1 MRREVGRAHSTSL
14 PGHRNLFLTKRA
26 SDSYKRHMD
35 ILWRDLSFGLRL
47 LAKNRGFAAV
57 AVIALALGIGPNT
70 AIFSVIYATLLAPM
84 PYPNPDQLVVVWS
97 KIQGSRNVVSAGDF
111 LDWRRESKAFQGIGA
126 ASGSQFNLASAQE
139 PEQVQA
145 QTCTPGL
152 LGIFGYTPQL
162 GRSDFRADEGEA
174 GRDHVVI
181 LTNRLWKR
189 HFGSDP
195 GIIGRQIRMNEE
207 PYTVVGVLRPGQAD
221 RLQQEMWVP
230 LVFKREQI
238 NHDFHWLIV
247 LARMKTGVTLR
258 QAQADM
264 DGVTAHIARTYPQS
278 NQGWSSSVEALQ
290 NDFLSKD
297 TRTHM
302 WLLMGAVGFVLLIAC
317 VNVGNLLLA
326 RGTSR
331 QKELAV
337 RASLGASR
345 ARLFRQLLAE
355 SLALAAA
362 GGGLGIA
369 MGWAIL
375 KAVMALM
382 PRFTL
387 PSEAE
392 VGLNLPVLA
401 FTLGATAVAG
411 VLFGCAPAWQATRL
425 DLVEPLKEGGRST
438 GGTGRHR
445 LRQTLVVA
453 EMALALALL
462 TGAGLAIHSFWNQ
475 TRADMGFRPDHVLTF
490 NLPVPADR
498 FQNAVQIDAFY
509 RQVLE
514 KIEALP
520 GVERGMAATGMPLDG
535 PGFGMPFTIAG
546 KPVSDPSARPGA
558 AFLMCTAGY
567 FRTFGVKIVQ
577 GRAFNEQDAGGSVR
591 VALVN
596 ERFVQKFL
604 PGVDPLRQ
612 RILVEELIPGVTKL
626 GPAQDWQIVGVFRN
640 VRAPEILKDSDYPE
654 IDVPFYQSPW
664 PQAVMA
670 VRTHGDPATMQK
682 SVAAAIHT
690 VDPTLPLAQPRTMEQ
705 VMDEHLSGDRF
716 STVLYLSFAG
726 VALLLPAVGIY
737 GVMAFTVA
745 QRTHEIGL
753 RMALGAG
760 RVRVLALVLR
770 EGMTLA
776 AAGLVVGLAGSWF
789 VGRAMKTVLYGTGTI
804 DYASLGV
811 VAAVLLAAA
820 LLACWFP
827 ARRATAVDPMSCLR
841 AE

>member
-1 MRREVGRAHSTSL
+1 MGT
-14 PGHRNLFLTKRA
+14 
-26 SDSYKRHMD
+26 
-35 ILWRDLSFGLRL
+35 LWRDVSFGLRL
-47 LAKNRGFAAV
+47 LAKNKGFGAV
-57 AVIALALGIGPNT
+57 AVLALALGIGPNT

-84 PYPNPDQLVVVWS
+84 PYPHPEQLVVVWS

-111 LDWRRESKAFQGIGA
+111 LDWQRESTAFQGIGA
-126 ASGSQFNLASAQE
+126 ASGSQFNLATAQE

-145 QTCTPGL
+145 QTSTPGL
-152 LGIFGYTPQL
+152 LGIFGYTPLL
-162 GRSDFRADEGEA
+162 GRCDFHADEAQA

-181 LTNRLWKR
+181 LTHRLWQR
-189 HFGSDP
+189 RFGSDP
-195 GIIGRQIRMNEE
+195 GIIGRQIRMNDQ

-230 LVFKREQI
+230 LVFKPEQI

-247 LARMKTGVTLR
+247 LARMKPGVTLAR
-258 QAQADM
+258 AQADM
-264 DGVTAHIARTYPQS
+264 DSVTRHIAQVYPRS
-278 NQGWSSSVEALQ
+278 NQGWTSSVEALQ
-290 NDFLSKD
+290 NDFLSRD

-337 RASLGASR
+337 RASLGAAR
-345 ARLFRQLLAE
+345 TRLFRQLLAE
-355 SLALAAA
+355 SLALAAI
-362 GGGLGIA
+362 GGALGVA

-375 KAVMALM
+375 KAVMSLM
-382 PRFTL
+382 PKFTL
-387 PSEAE
+387 PSEADA
-392 VGLNLPVLA
+392 GLNLPVLA
-401 FTLGATAVAG
+401 FTLCATALAG
-411 VLFGCAPAWQATRL
+411 ALFGCAPAWQATRL
-425 DLVEPLKEGGRST
+425 DLVEPLKEAGRAIGG
-438 GGTGRHR
+438 GRHR
-445 LRQTLVVA
+445 LRQALVVV
-453 EMALALALL
+453 EFALALALL

-475 TRADMGFRPDHVLTF
+475 TRADMGFRSDHVFTF

-498 FQNAVQIDAFY
+498 FTAAGQIDGFY
-509 RQVLE
+509 RTVLE
-514 KIEALP
+514 KIEAVP
-520 GVERGMAATGMPLDG
+520 GVERAMAATGMPLDG
-535 PGFGMPFTIAG
+535 PGFGMPFTVAG

-567 FRTFGVKIVQ
+567 FRTFGVQMVR
-577 GRAFNEQDAGGSVR
+577 GRAFNEQDVAGSLR
-591 VALVN
+591 VAVVN

-604 PGVDPLRQ
+604 AGADPLRQ

-626 GPAQDWQIVGVFRN
+626 GPPQDWQIVGVFRD

-664 PQAVMA
+664 PQAAMA
-670 VRTHGDPATMQK
+670 VRTHGDPAAIQK

-716 STVLYLSFAG
+716 NALLYLSFAG
-726 VALLLPAVGIY
+726 VALLLAAVGIY
-737 GVMAFTVA
+737 GVMAFAVA

-753 RMALGAG
+753 RMALGAS
-760 RVRVLALVLR
+760 RPRVLALVLR

-776 AAGLVVGLAGSWF
+776 AAGLAVGLAGAWF
-789 VGRAMKTVLYGTGTI
+789 VGRAMKTVLYGTGAI
-804 DYASLGV
+804 DYSSLGV
-811 VAAVLLAAA
+811 VALVLLAAA

-827 ARRATAVDPMSCLR
+827 SRRATAVDPMTCLR